1 MGFVELGGILLGS
14 GEGTTC
20 WELSPMPLNPE
31 MRVPEGQR
39 RATIQP
45 QSSTGGLR
53 VKISSLTSM
62 LVSMESICMTSLP
75 LISLLEIVRK
85 GMRTPWISR

>member
-20 WELSPMPLNPE
+20 WESPMPLNPE

-62 LVSMESICMTSLP
+62 LVSMESICITSRP
-75 LISLLEIVRK
+75 LNSLLEIVRK